1 MANPNNITITT
12 LPALPYSLDT
22 MMNPDATNDLSSRQ
36 AFIKRKMYK
45 DVPYFSSLPAP
56 LRSWY
61 DKLYFGRVDM
71 IQNGIVV
78 KRDMS
83 NLKQIKTA
91 TGNIF
96 VLNFVADA
104 FRDLRKNL
112 RMVGDAALIDT
123 NSTYANLDPVNG
135 LLNYDGL
142 LQENLTVWKRRL
154 TTRIES
160 APQISNKVVD
170 LKSYIVELFHYLNS
184 RVNDTP
190 LTLTGY
196 VVSNQS
202 SPMISGLSIELQ
214 TNSYA
219 EDSVKFT
226 KYITDANFPYFVK
239 AARKY
244 GFYVDR
250 NGPWKITADPLSTP
264 MLEYM
269 AQYIDLSPTFP
280 AVSFFNH
287 YYDRTYMSDLDYL
300 KYILRE
306 MYNQYATDFPR
317 MTIETQA
324 TTGCPP
330 GSLGDQQEVGYRHT
344 VSVAQ
349 AERLGD
355 HYWLDI
361 YFKIRLRE
369 ADLVMTDYECKY
381 RTATA
386 LFETYNMERALR
398 YINNEI
404 KPYLYNVSLGKK
416 HLTIPEGPVRI
427 GTVKDLQ
434 PAQAS
439 GMSTVSSAGS
449 SPTTAGTT
457 TGPTGGSGGS
467 SY

>member
-1 MANPNNITITT
+1 MANPNDTTIT
-12 LPALPYSLDT
+12 ALPYSLGT
-22 MMNPDATNDLSSRQ
+22 MMNPDATNNLSSRQ

-45 DVPYFSSLPAP
+45 EVPYFRNLPRP

-78 KRDMS
+78 KRETS

-112 RMVGDAALIDT
+112 RIVGDAALIDT
-123 NSTYANLDPVNG
+123 NSVYANLDPVVG
-135 LLNYDGL
+135 LEDYDGP
-142 LQENLTVWKRRL
+142 LQQNLTDWKRRL

-160 APQISNKVVD
+160 DPQISNKVVD

-196 VVSNQS
+196 VVSNHS

-219 EDSVKFT
+219 ADSVKFT

-269 AQYIDLSPTFP
+269 AQYVNLSPTFP

-287 YYDRTYMSDLDYL
+287 YYDRTYLADLDGL
-300 KYILRE
+300 KHVLRE
-306 MYNQYATDFPR
+306 MYNQYAADFPR
-317 MTIETQA
+317 MSIETQA

-330 GSLGDQQEVGYRHT
+330 GSLGAQQEVGYRHAT
-344 VSVAQ
+344 SAQ
-349 AERLGD
+349 QVESLGD
-355 HYWLDI
+355 RYWLDI

-369 ADLVMTDYECKY
+369 TDLVMTDYESKY

-386 LFETYNMERALR
+386 LLEAYDMERALR

-416 HLTIPEGPVRI
+416 HLTVPEAPVRI

-434 PAQAS
+434 SPQQP
-439 GMSTVSSAGS
+439 GISTVPSAPAT
-449 SPTTAGTT
+449 PTTAGTT